1 MIVLNTTKIQIIP
14 SKIKLEELENLKD
27 TANKSGNLGLA
38 MRGRNDCHS
47 ASFSCRLL
55 SANTATTNTPKWMM
69 ASQALSILKGAGG
82 PRAHGKVLSEGISDL
97 VGKLEEEEGSED
109 SSLQS

>member
-1 MIVLNTTKIQIIP
+1 
-14 SKIKLEELENLKD
+14 
-27 TANKSGNLGLA
+27 
-38 MRGRNDCHS
+38 
-47 ASFSCRLL
+47 
-55 SANTATTNTPKWMM
+55 MM